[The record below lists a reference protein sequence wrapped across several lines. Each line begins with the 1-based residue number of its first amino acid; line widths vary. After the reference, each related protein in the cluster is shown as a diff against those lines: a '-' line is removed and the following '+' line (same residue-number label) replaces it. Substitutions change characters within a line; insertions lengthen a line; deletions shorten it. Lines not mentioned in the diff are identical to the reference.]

1 MGERGDQSGE
11 GREADHE
18 GLLDYSRNFG
28 LYSEKTGSH
37 RRILTREIEIF
48 LVYKPKKK
56 SLSGDPMKRT
66 LCALKDR
73 FLNNNPML
81 NPIRIFIGPF
91 LITSLSSSCWQN
103 IKVQLRKQF
112 LKELK

>member
-37 RRILTREIEIF
+37 RRILTREI
-48 LVYKPKKK
+48 
-56 SLSGDPMKRT
+56 T
-66 LCALKDR
+66 
-73 FLNNNPML
+73 
-81 NPIRIFIGPF
+81 
-91 LITSLSSSCWQN
+91 
-103 IKVQLRKQF
+103 
-112 LKELK
+112 